1 VSWPRSFAPVVVAVV
16 VVAVVVVA
24 GCGKTIDLR
33 DESAAAATGAAGTPE
48 SRPLPTSGTP
58 DELLGD
64 LVDTW
69 RGLDQR
75 VVDGDGAAEALLRID
90 TIWNLVE
97 PQVRSERPELLFGF
111 EQAVGLARSS
121 VERRR
126 PADAS
131 KGFKL
136 AVDLTNVYLDG

>member
-1 VSWPRSFAPVVVAVV
+1 VSWQRSLAPVAVAVV
-16 VVAVVVVA
+16 VMT
-24 GCGKTIDLR
+24 GCGETIDLR
-33 DESAAAATGAAGTPE
+33 DESTAAATGAAGTPA
-48 SRPLPTSGTP
+48 SLPLPTSGTP

-64 LVDTW
+64 LVEAW

-90 TIWNLVE
+90 TIWGLVE

-111 EQAVGLARSS
+111 EQAIGLARSS

-136 AVDLTNVYLDG
+136 AVDLANVYLEG